1 MAHHHRHHHRRRRC
15 RRNRCRRRRRRCVA
29 VRVHRPGERSFFP
42 LIERA
47 SVASHSAAFPSLHLH
62 GLVNVQRLLAFLA
75 IWRIGSAACNDEGI
89 EDRERSTRGRMM
101 EESMGD
107 EMIRTVGRGPLK
119 SSSIV
124 GSPGGHHGDVL
135 GVKGGGRGEARMR
148 VSGVRMGRVRMRMRV
163 RVARMRTHGGGGS
176 RSRGRGSARVASE
189 RVVRGVRLHA
199 MLPRGR
205 GLLPFVSK
213 EMSWC
218 VSQDR

>member
-1 MAHHHRHHHRRRRC
+1 MAHHRHHHRRRRC
-15 RRNRCRRRRRRCVA
+15 RRSRCRRRRRCVA
-29 VRVHRPGERSFFP
+29 VVRVHRPAERSFFP
-42 LIERA
+42 LIVHA
-47 SVASHSAAFPSLHLH
+47 SVASHSAAFPSLDLH

-75 IWRIGSAACNDEGI
+75 IWRFGSAAGNDEGA
-89 EDRERSTRGRMM
+89 ENRERSTKRNGRRRNR
-101 EESMGD
+101 SA
-107 EMIRTVGRGPLK
+107 EMIRTVRRGPLK
-119 SSSIV
+119 SSSVV

-135 GVKGGGRGEARMR
+135 GVKGGGRGEARVR

-163 RVARMRTHGGGGS
+163 RVAGMRTHGGGGS
-176 RSRGRGSARVASE
+176 RSRGRGSARVAGE

-218 VSQDR
+218 VSQGW

>member
-1 MAHHHRHHHRRRRC
+1 MAHHRHHHRRRRC
-15 RRNRCRRRRRRCVA
+15 RRSRCRRRRRCVA
-29 VRVHRPGERSFFP
+29 VRVHRPAERSFFP
-42 LIERA
+42 LIEHA

-75 IWRIGSAACNDEGI
+75 IWRFGSAACNETREPRIANVPDEMADDGRI
-89 EDRERSTRGRMM
+89 DRLK
-101 EESMGD
+101 
-107 EMIRTVGRGPLK
+107 MIRTVRRGPLK

-135 GVKGGGRGEARMR
+135 GVKGGGRGEARVR

-163 RVARMRTHGGGGS
+163 RVAGMRTHGGGGS
-176 RSRGRGSARVASE
+176 RSRGRGSARVAGE

-213 EMSWC
+213 EISWC
-218 VSQDR
+218 VSQGS